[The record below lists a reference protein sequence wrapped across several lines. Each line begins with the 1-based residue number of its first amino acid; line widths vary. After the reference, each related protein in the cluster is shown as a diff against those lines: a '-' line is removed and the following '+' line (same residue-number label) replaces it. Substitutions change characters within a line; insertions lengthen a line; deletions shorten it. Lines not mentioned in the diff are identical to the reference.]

1 MQRQRLETAIKNK
14 LYGWDIRDMVN
25 VIPYLGDESL
35 KVIEIANW
43 IVVDGFRI
51 QNKPCN
57 PKITSFVFL
66 CYNIRESLEGK
77 TK

>member
-1 MQRQRLETAIKNK
+1 
-14 LYGWDIRDMVN
+14 MVN

-35 KVIEIANW
+35 KVIEIA